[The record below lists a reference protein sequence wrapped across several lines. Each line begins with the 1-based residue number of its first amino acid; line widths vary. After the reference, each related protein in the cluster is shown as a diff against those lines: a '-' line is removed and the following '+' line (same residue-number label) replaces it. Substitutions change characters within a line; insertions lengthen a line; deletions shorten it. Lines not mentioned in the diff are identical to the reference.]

1 MKPMQIIRHFFGL
14 IYPELCEA
22 CGESLNSD
30 EKTFCLSCLYHLPR
44 TNYWNED
51 KNPLEQMFWG
61 RVKLEHVCA
70 LFFFGKGSRYR
81 NLLHKLKYKGQT
93 EIGVKL
99 GQQLGQELKISS
111 LYDSINVIVPVP
123 LHPKKLYKRGYNQS
137 EQIAKGIAQATGWE
151 LNTTAL
157 IRNVFTETQTRKTK
171 MERWENVAEVFSVK
185 MPEELK
191 NKHILLVDDVLTTG
205 ATIEACVARL
215 LEVEGCKISVATLA
229 VAK

>member
-1 MKPMQIIRHFFGL
+1 MKFRQIIRHFFEL
-14 IYPELCEA
+14 FYPELCEA
-22 CGESLNSD
+22 CGCSLNVH
-30 EKTFCLSCLYHLPR
+30 EKIFCLSCLYHLPL
-44 TNYWNED
+44 TNYWKEAE
-51 KNPLEQMFWG
+51 NPVEQLFWG

-81 NLLHKLKYKGQT
+81 NLLHKLKYNGKK
-93 EIGVKL
+93 EIGVTLGKL
-99 GQQLGQELKISS
+99 LGRELKDAPFYASV
-111 LYDSINVIVPVP
+111 NVIVPVP
-123 LHPKKLYKRGYNQS
+123 LHPKKQHKRGYNQS
-137 EQIAKGIAQATGWE
+137 EQIAKGIAEATGWE

-157 IRNVFTETQTRKTK
+157 IRNMFTETQTRKTK

-191 NKHILLVDDVLTTG
+191 NKYVLLVDDVLTTG
-205 ATIEACVARL
+205 ATIEACAKKL